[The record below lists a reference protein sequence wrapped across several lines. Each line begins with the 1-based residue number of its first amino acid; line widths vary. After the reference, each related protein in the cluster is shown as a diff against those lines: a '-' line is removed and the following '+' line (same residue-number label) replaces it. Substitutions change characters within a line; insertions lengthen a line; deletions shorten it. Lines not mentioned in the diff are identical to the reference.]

1 MYKEM
6 RKEAADTLREHK
18 AKAQKERKK
27 WGHEYVLYNN
37 SVSYFQAESYWFV
50 YWRWWKTHFMDSN
63 KPLCLL
69 NTQINYRLG
78 NQNCNL
84 FSLLWTQTHNSASAD
99 DKQMNLCVGV
109 FFRV

>member
-1 MYKEM
+1 MTVRFFIFIQFVGNLQDSSSKMYKEM

-18 AKAQKERKK
+18 AKVQKERKK

-63 KPLCLL
+63 KPLFIEYTDQL
-69 NTQINYRLG
+69 
-78 NQNCNL
+78 
-84 FSLLWTQTHNSASAD
+84 
-99 DKQMNLCVGV
+99 
-109 FFRV
+109 